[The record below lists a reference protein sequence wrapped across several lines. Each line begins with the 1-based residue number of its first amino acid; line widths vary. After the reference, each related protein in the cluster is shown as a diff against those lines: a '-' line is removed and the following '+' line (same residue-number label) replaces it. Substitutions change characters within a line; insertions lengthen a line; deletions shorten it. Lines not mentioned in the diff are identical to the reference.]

1 MSNNIKLLF
10 REDMES
16 ITKKLK
22 EQGKNIWSISRL
34 NNFNT
39 CPRQYYYTYIE
50 KLQQKQ
56 GIYSMLGTALHSDYE
71 DLYTGVTDKL
81 TPNNFNNE
89 WMKAELFSINFPSEN
104 IKNNYKKDINT
115 CYKYYEKMD
124 GKKFISELG
133 FLLPIDDDNIIL
145 GYIDLIE
152 FVDDTTIKIYDFK
165 SSAMFKDKKLKEAGR
180 QLAVYQ
186 MALEKLYN
194 LKVINNAWIMAKY
207 VDIQVGDNKPMIA
220 VQNKDIIKKT
230 EKQIKKLMIKN
241 DIDESLADMYLNMCL
256 LDNNLDNLPKDILD
270 KIKIKTHIKPYEI
283 TDEVKS
289 ETLKYIKETI
299 VEIGKIDKNN
309 IHKWDCKVNKFF
321 CDNLCGFGNTY
332 CKFKDMTIN

>member
-1 MSNNIKLLF
+1 MVNIKLLF
-10 REDMES
+10 REDMEI
-16 ITKKLK
+16 ITNKLK
-22 EQGKNIWSISRL
+22 KEGKNIWSISRL

-115 CYKYYEKMD
+115 CYKYYQKMD
-124 GKKFISELG
+124 GKRFISELG

-152 FVDDTTIKIYDFK
+152 FVDDTTVKIYDFK

-180 QLAVYQ
+180 QLAIYQ

-194 LKVINNAWIMAKY
+194 LRVISNAWIMAKY
-207 VDIQVGDNKPMIA
+207 VDIQVGNNKPMLA
-220 VQNKDIIKKT
+220 VQNKDIVKKV
-230 EKQIKKLMIKN
+230 EKQIKKLMIKEGM
-241 DIDESLADMYLNMCL
+241 DESIVEMYFNMCL
-256 LDNNLDNLPKDILD
+256 LNNDLDDLPSEILN

-283 TDEVKS
+283 TDEVKT

-299 VEIGKIDKNN
+299 FEIKDIEKGNENN
-309 IHKWDCKVNKFF
+309 WECRVNKFF
-321 CDNLCGFGNTY
+321 CENLCGFGNTY
-332 CKFKDMTIN
+332 CKFKNMIVN